1 MKIETLEKISFD
13 TLYTAFNEAFG
24 NYEVQV
30 NKDELRVVLKR
41 RGFVPELS
49 FGAFENNNL
58 VSFTL
63 NGIGYFNGHKTAYDT
78 GTGTIEAFRG
88 KGIASKVF
96 TDSIPF
102 LKTAG
107 ISQYLLEVMQ
117 HNTSAVSVYKKLGFI
132 VSREFNY
139 FMQENTEVLL
149 NAKNLPASFSI
160 VETSID
166 NTDCYEKFWDFNPS
180 WQNSFEAIQRC
191 VNDFKIVEAFQK
203 QKPVGYCIF
212 EPNSGDITQIAV
224 DKDYRRMG
232 IGAALLNEAVKNNN
246 HLSIKAINSE
256 ITCDTITAFLASQN
270 IPVKGKQFEM
280 IKSL

>member
-107 ISQYLLEVMQ
+107 ISQYL
-117 HNTSAVSVYKKLGFI
+117 
-132 VSREFNY
+132 
-139 FMQENTEVLL
+139 QENTEVLI